1 MTSLDYQRVNWE
13 DAPSVA
19 TPLSAEN
26 LSNMDN
32 GIASLYR
39 DVEALETAVEDIE
52 VSDVSET
59 TATFDDPAD
68 APLQASGSTIFN
80 IITGIHSRIR
90 ALFDAISNDI
100 TVTDSGKILDARVGN
115 ALATMMASISGD
127 YADRDYNIGDYLI
140 VNSEKKLYEVID
152 TIHAGDELQVGVN
165 IAENSTTVANELSAL
180 YAMQE
185 GEVLTTTYTSQS
197 YVTEAAFDGLTFYRI
212 GKVVYCYFNL
222 NVSSNPGTTSRKIG
236 SINLPSAPL
245 FTPSLT
251 LANQGNQYN
260 LLLQVTAEGDIYI
273 YSNGSSTGWYRGF
286 ACIMLQ

>member
-1 MTSLDYQRVNWE
+1 MTSLDYQTVNWQ
-13 DAPSVA
+13 DAPSVE

-26 LSNMDN
+26 LNNMDN

-39 DVEALETAVEDIE
+39 DVEALEEAVENIE
-52 VSDVSET
+52 VSDISDA

-115 ALATMMASISGD
+115 ALATMIAPISTAN
-127 YADRDYNIGDYLI
+127 ADRDYEIGDYLI
-140 VNSEKKLYEVID
+140 LNSGQRLYEVID
-152 TIHAGDELQVGVN
+152 TIHAGDPIKEDVN
-165 IAENSTTVANELSAL
+165 IAENSTTIANELSSL
-180 YAMQE
+180 YTMQE
-185 GEVLTTTYTSQS
+185 GELLSTTYASQS
-197 YVTEAAFDGLTFYRI
+197 YVTEAAFNGLTFYRI

-222 NVSSNPGTTSRKIG
+222 NIASNPGTTSRKIG
-236 SINLPSAPL
+236 SINLPSPPVY
-245 FTPSLT
+245 TPSLT

-286 ACIMLQ
+286 SCIILS